1 MGCGGSKDVVVST
14 NVTEDNNNTETKDVV
29 TSNQRKL
36 AETLNHSDLPGA
48 VTGTDDDIR
57 SDSSNSKTS
66 TTSSSSSSTGKVRE
80 KALAFT
86 VPGDEGDPSLIK
98 RHPPLRFRRLED
110 QQVEISQ
117 EMINVK
123 QAEAEKRRTAII
135 QERAKSARS
144 SSARMKSLP
153 AVKGQYQNRVESA
166 IESHPEMYEEMNV
179 M

>member
-1 MGCGGSKDVVVST
+1 MGCGGSKDFVVNA
-14 NVTEDNNNTETKDVV
+14 NVTDNNNQGKTDVV
-29 TSNQRKL
+29 TTKQRKTE
-36 AETLNHSDLPGA
+36 ETLNHTDLPGA
-48 VTGTDDDIR
+48 VTGTEDDNR
-57 SDSSNSKTS
+57 SDSSQSKTS
-66 TTSSSSSSTGKVRE
+66 TSSSSSGKVRE
-80 KALAFT
+80 KCLAFT

-98 RHPPLRFRRLED
+98 RHPPMRFRRLED